1 MSTASSALTL
11 LSDDQKFIGE
21 NLLQWKT
28 NITLLLGTKGLL
40 GYINGDIPRPSPP
53 AKASTSEAS
62 STSPAAVAAT
72 PLYSLTPTYE
82 EWLFRDQLT
91 KGLVALNCSNTISL
105 GVNTSGTAKEAWD
118 SILAEWGTSTD
129 MRRSHAE
136 EALHHTEY
144 TEGSSIQDHINLLRD
159 RKAAVDNLSTST
171 LSDEAW
177 RGVLIWSI
185 PPTPKWLPLLP
196 SLYSLPT
203 SANII
208 STLLAHAMIDR
219 GSSTKGSSS
228 ASGTALAAHTQK
240 GCTNPGCKARK
251 KTSHTTDNFYWPGG
265 GKEGPF
271 PPNFGQKAKANATAA
286 ATPAPE
292 TTTSGPAEH
301 FVLSAHVPAT
311 PGQSGVLIDDP
322 IIHSPVAL
330 ITEPSIMGKFPP
342 LWTQGQAILCSS
354 RGMPLQTTDRFR
366 RVWETQPKRRTEVL
380 TSLAKGMSCSVMM
393 LMGRRNRLPILVPS
407 TLLL

>member
-1 MSTASSALTL
+1 M
-11 LSDDQKFIGE
+11 
-21 NLLQWKT
+21 
-28 NITLLLGTKGLL
+28 
-40 GYINGDIPRPSPP
+40 
-53 AKASTSEAS
+53 
-62 STSPAAVAAT
+62 
-72 PLYSLTPTYE
+72 
-82 EWLFRDQLT
+82 
-91 KGLVALNCSNTISL
+91 
-105 GVNTSGTAKEAWD
+105 NTSGTAKEAWD

-136 EALHHTEY
+136 EALHRTEY

-177 RGVLIWSI
+177 RGVLIRSI

-251 KTSHTTDNFYWPGG
+251 KTSHTTDNCYWPGG
-265 GKEGPF
+265 GKEGQF

-286 ATPAPE
+286 ATPTPE

-301 FVLSAHVPAT
+301 FVLSARVPAT
-311 PGQSGVLIDDP
+311 PGQSGVLIDE
-322 IIHSPVAL
+322 S
-330 ITEPSIMGKFPP
+330 SI
-342 LWTQGQAILCSS
+342 L
-354 RGMPLQTTDRFR
+354 
-366 RVWETQPKRRTEVL
+366 
-380 TSLAKGMSCSVMM
+380 
-393 LMGRRNRLPILVPS
+393 RLR
-407 TLLL
+407 